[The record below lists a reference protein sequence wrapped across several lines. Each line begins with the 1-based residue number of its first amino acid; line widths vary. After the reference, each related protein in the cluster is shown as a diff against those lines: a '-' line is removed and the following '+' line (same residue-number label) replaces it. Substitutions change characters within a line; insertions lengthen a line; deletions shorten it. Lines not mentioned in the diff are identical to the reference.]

1 MKGFSSLKKY
11 SKALNHLVV
20 KSVCHIMRWY
30 FIFGFLSSEL
40 GTETMDKAT
49 TDCWQGESKFSDRSP
64 TQ

>member
-1 MKGFSSLKKY
+1 M
-11 SKALNHLVV
+11 NHLVV

-30 FIFGFLSSEL
+30 YIFGFLSSEL

-64 TQ
+64 AQ